1 MKYLFIL
8 GRNPKL
14 SILEIK
20 SFLKRTENVVV
31 NEAIR
36 GNGLLL
42 ELEKPLDA
50 GTVDLLGGTL
60 EIGIALCSLR
70 DINRKE
76 IYYGSENKFNYVLW
90 DFSDETEKVSEYLK
104 KRFHSER
111 LKVTEKKFTGFVR
124 GQEQDFARKPSS
136 KLLDEEF
143 FVFNDI
149 FGKIVQKCN
158 YKELERRDMGKPV
171 RREDLSISPRL
182 AKIMINLSEVKDN
195 GSVLDAFCGIGVV
208 LIEAL
213 NMGIKA
219 VGVDRDNEAINGA
232 RKNLEW
238 MKFPREKYRL
248 MNNDSSKV
256 VVGSVDVLVSE
267 PDFGQTLKKI
277 PEKREAENMT
287 RKFENLMI
295 DVLNNMKKSVSGK
308 FVFTSPL
315 IITGSERVGCDFS
328 RIAGKTGLKIE
339 EGFPVEE
346 FREGQ
351 IVGRELIV
359 LKKV

>member
-14 SILEIK
+14 SIAEIK

-42 ELEKPLDA
+42 ELEKTLDA

-60 EIGIALCSLR
+60 AIGIVLCSLKE
-70 DINRKE
+70 INRKE
-76 IYYGSENKFNYVLW
+76 LYFGSENKFNYVLW
-90 DFSDETEKVSEYLK
+90 NFSDETEKVSEYLK

-111 LKVTEKKFTGFVR
+111 LKTTEKRFTGFVR
-124 GQEQDFARKPSS
+124 GQDRDFVSKPSS
-136 KLLDEEF
+136 KLLNEEF

-149 FGKIVQKCN
+149 FGKIIQKCD
-158 YKELERRDMGKPV
+158 YKELERRDMEKPV

-195 GSVLDAFCGIGVV
+195 GSVLDAFCGIGVI

-277 PEKREAENMT
+277 PEKREAENMA
-287 RKFENLMI
+287 REFENLMI

-315 IITGSERVGCDFS
+315 IITGRERVGCDFS
-328 RIAGKTGLKIE
+328 RIMSKTGLKIE
-339 EGFPVEE
+339 EGFPIAE

-351 IVGRELIV
+351 IVGREIV
-359 LKKV
+359 VMKR